1 MKKERLRAKLID
13 FQKKIL
19 TLSRDLSARD
29 ELSRQQDDGL
39 FLELASVL
47 DSFENVFSS
56 LQDKEEFFDKSAK
69 RAMKSFRGIHRKLL
83 RIMDENG
90 VERLEFPDG
99 KAEIGLCKV
108 VDTEPM
114 VGAQEGAIISVV
126 RSGYRRGGR
135 VLRPA
140 EVITVA
146 NCDQAGFGAEGPI

>member
-13 FQKKIL
+13 FQKKML
-19 TLSRDLSARD
+19 TLSRELETRD
-29 ELSRQQDDGL
+29 ELCRGQQDGL

-47 DSFENVFSS
+47 DSFENVFNN
-56 LQDKEEFFDKSAK
+56 LQDKEESLDKSAK
-69 RAMKSFRGIHRKLL
+69 RAMKSFRGIYRKLL
-83 RIMDENG
+83 RLLDERG
-90 VERLEFPDG
+90 VERLEFPAG

-114 VGAQEGAIISVV
+114 AGAEEGAIIAVV
-126 RSGYRRGGR
+126 RNGYRRGDR

-146 NCDQAGFGAEGPI
+146 NPIIGPQ

>member
-13 FQKKIL
+13 LQKDIV
-19 TLSRDLSARD
+19 TLSRELDARD
-29 ELSRQQDDGL
+29 ERSRQHEDGL

-47 DSFENVFSS
+47 DSFENVFNN
-56 LQDKEEFFDKSAK
+56 LQDKEESFDKSAK

-83 RIMDENG
+83 RIMDESG

-114 VGAQEGAIISVV
+114 VGAEEGAIISVV
-126 RSGYRRGGR
+126 RNGYRRGDR

-146 NCDQAGFGAEGPI
+146 NRDQAKYGAEEPV

>member
-19 TLSRDLSARD
+19 TLYRERDARD
-29 ELSRQQDDGL
+29 ELSRQQEDAL

-47 DSFENVFSS
+47 DSFENVFNN
-56 LQDKEEFFDKSAK
+56 LQDKEESLDKSAK
-69 RAMKSFRGIHRKLL
+69 RAMKSFRGIYRKLL
-83 RIMDENG
+83 RILDESG
-90 VERLEFPDG
+90 VERLEFPDS
-99 KAEIGLCKV
+99 KAAIGLCKV

-114 VGAQEGAIISVV
+114 VGAEEGAIISVV
-126 RSGYRRGGR
+126 RNGYRREER

-146 NCDQAGFGAEGPI
+146 NRERRKEEG